1 MIASAELYDRATGTF
16 SPMGSMTTARA
27 GHTATLLSD
36 GRVLIAGGRSAV
48 SGGSYSSLTSAEL
61 YDPATGT
68 FSPIGSMSVARF
80 QYTATLLQDGRVLVA
95 GGEETNGEVVA
106 SAELYDPTT
115 GSFRRTGS
123 MAAPRYWH
131 TAALLSDG
139 RVLIAGGDDGS
150 KSLASA
156 ELYDPGTGGFS
167 AAGSMAS
174 DRFSQAATL
183 LSSGRVLIAGGGQ
196 SPQPDV
202 VRTTASAELFQ
213 P

>member
-1 MIASAELYDRATGTF
+1 
-16 SPMGSMTTARA
+16 
-27 GHTATLLSD
+27 
-36 GRVLIAGGRSAV
+36 
-48 SGGSYSSLTSAEL
+48 
-61 YDPATGT
+61 
-68 FSPIGSMSVARF
+68 
-80 QYTATLLQDGRVLVA
+80 
-95 GGEETNGEVVA
+95 
-106 SAELYDPTT
+106 
-115 GSFRRTGS
+115 